1 MPEPQLSCTALS
13 ATEISGKGRLG
24 IDTRVVIALPMTA
37 EPNVMPEA
45 SLASWE
51 PKNSSL
57 HDRDDLAMVMQSGF
71 SPRIDE
77 YGPFPVRNERES
89 LVKRGLLRLLATLDH
104 RKCGR
109 TTNSITVHKDKR
121 SEKRKICV
129 TSSSPNRNC
138 KIVTAEPA
146 NVSLRSIPL
155 ESDKSPSAN
164 LGRLVS
170 DLINWCLIYSTLAD
184 RLAAPF
190 SALID
195 RPIYLKL

>member
-13 ATEISGKGRLG
+13 AAEISGKGHLG

-37 EPNVMPEA
+37 QPIVTPEA

-51 PKNSSL
+51 SRQSL
-57 HDRDDLAMVMQSGF
+57 HDRDDSAMVMQSGF

-109 TTNSITVHKDKR
+109 TTNSHKDKR

-146 NVSLRSIPL
+146 NVSVRSIPL

-164 LGRLVS
+164 LGRLVF
-170 DLINWCLIYSTLAD
+170 DLINVGRSLGYSIQHAD
-184 RLAAPF
+184 
-190 SALID
+190 
-195 RPIYLKL
+195 